1 MFFTDSDTV
10 LSNSDLIYS
19 YHPVIP
25 KNCIF
30 TDYLGKE
37 ILGSLT
43 ERYSVIKKIGV
54 VILLGLWFVRDV

>member
-10 LSNSDLIYS
+10 LSNSDRIYS

-30 TDYLGKE
+30 TDCLGEE

-43 ERYSVIKKIGV
+43 GGYRVIKKIG
-54 VILLGLWFVRDV
+54 L